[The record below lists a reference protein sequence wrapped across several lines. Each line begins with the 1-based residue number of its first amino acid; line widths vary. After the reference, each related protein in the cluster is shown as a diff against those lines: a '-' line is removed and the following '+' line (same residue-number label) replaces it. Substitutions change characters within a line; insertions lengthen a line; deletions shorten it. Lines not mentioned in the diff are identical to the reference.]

1 MAEPVL
7 LAPSILAADFLKL
20 GEEIQ
25 EVEAGGADY
34 IHVDVMDG
42 RFAPNLTAGPA
53 IVAAAR
59 RATQLP
65 LDVHLMVADPG
76 AYVEAF
82 AEAGADI
89 IGIHIEADGQP
100 QRVLNQIRRLGKKCC
115 VVLSPHTTEDSIRYL
130 LEDMD
135 QVLIMT
141 VNPGFAG
148 QKFLPGML
156 PKIRAVRDMIDQGG
170 HSIDIEV
177 DGGIDPDTA
186 KSVYDAGARVFV
198 VGSAVYGADDRHQ
211 ALKDIRR
218 AAAG

>member
-1 MAEPVL
+1 
-7 LAPSILAADFLKL
+7 
-20 GEEIQ
+20 
-25 EVEAGGADY
+25 
-34 IHVDVMDG
+34 
-42 RFAPNLTAGPA
+42 
-53 IVAAAR
+53 
-59 RATQLP
+59 
-65 LDVHLMVADPG
+65 
-76 AYVEAF
+76 
-82 AEAGADI
+82 
-89 IGIHIEADGQP
+89 
-100 QRVLNQIRRLGKKCC
+100 
-115 VVLSPHTTEDSIRYL
+115 VLSPHTTEDSIRYL

-211 ALKDIRR
+211 AQKDIRR